1 MATALITGGTSGIG
15 AAFASALA
23 DRGYSLVLVARNEER
38 LESSAAALRAA
49 SGKEVETMR
58 ADLGERADVDRVAAR
73 LEETDRPIE
82 LLINCAGFGVRSKL
96 VDELEVHEKGFAV
109 MAHAIM
115 ILSGASGRAMSR
127 RGEGAIVNISSLQSF
142 LTTGSYAAI
151 KAWVTSYTQ
160 ALAIE
165 LRPEGVRVTAVLPG
179 WVRTEWHERAGVERG
194 SLPSWL
200 WVEPELVVR
209 VALRD
214 SARGRVVSIPSVRYR
229 VIGWFI
235 RHLPMR
241 TVRFISARLSSSR
254 LSSSRNS
261 TKPSV
266 SDGPATSSVGGG
278 SEVSPTKKD
287 QG

>member
-23 DRGYSLVLVARNEER
+23 DSGYSLVLVARNEER
-38 LESSAAALRAA
+38 LESSAAALREV
-49 SGKEVETMR
+49 GGTEVETMS
-58 ADLGERADVDRVAAR
+58 ADLGERADVERVAAR
-73 LEETDRPIE
+73 LEATDRPIE

-96 VDELEVHEKGFAV
+96 VDQPEVHEKAFAV

-115 ILSGASGRAMSR
+115 ILSGAAARAMSR
-127 RGEGAIVNISSLQSF
+127 RGSGAIVNISSLQSL

-165 LRPEGVRVTAVLPG
+165 LRPAGVRVTAVLPG

-194 SLPSWL
+194 SLPAWL
-200 WVEPELVVR
+200 WVEPELVAR

-229 VIGWFI
+229 VIGWFV
-235 RHLPMR
+235 RHLPMPA
-241 TVRFISARLSSSR
+241 VRFISARLSSSR
-254 LSSSRNS
+254 HS
-261 TKPSV
+261 TKPST
-266 SDGPATSSVGGG
+266 SDGPAASSVGGG
-278 SEVSPTKKD
+278 SEISPRKKD

>member
-23 DRGYSLVLVARNEER
+23 ARGYSLVLVARNEER
-38 LESSAAALRAA
+38 LASSAAALHAA
-49 SGKEVETMR
+49 TGIAVETMA
-58 ADLGERADVDRVAAR
+58 ADLGDRADVDRVAAR
-73 LEETDRPIE
+73 LEEIERPIE

-96 VDELEVHEKGFAV
+96 VDELEVHEKAFAV

-115 ILSGASGRAMSR
+115 ILSGAAARAMSH
-127 RGEGAIVNISSLQSF
+127 RGAGAIINVSSLQSL

-194 SLPSWL
+194 SLPAWL

-229 VIGWFI
+229 VIGWFV
-235 RHLPMR
+235 RHLPMP
-241 TVRFISARLSSSR
+241 TVRFVSARLSSSR
-254 LSSSRNS
+254 HS
-261 TKPSV
+261 TKPSL
-266 SDGPATSSVGGG
+266 SDGSATPSVGGG
-278 SEVSPTKKD
+278 SELAPMKKE
-287 QG
+287 QS

>member
-15 AAFASALA
+15 AAFAAALA

-38 LESSAAALRAA
+38 LASSAAALRAA
-49 SGKEVETMR
+49 GGTKVETMC
-58 ADLGERADVDRVAAR
+58 ADLGERADVERVAAR
-73 LEETDRPIE
+73 LEEIDRPIE

-96 VDELEVHEKGFAV
+96 VDKLDVHEKAFAV

-115 ILSGASGRAMSR
+115 ILSGAAARAMSR
-127 RGEGAIVNISSLQSF
+127 RGAGAIINISSLQSF

-165 LRPEGVRVTAVLPG
+165 LRPAGVRVTAVLPG

-194 SLPSWL
+194 SLPAWL

-209 VALRD
+209 VALHD

-229 VIGWFI
+229 MIGWFV
-235 RHLPMR
+235 RHLPMP

-254 LSSSRNS
+254 NS
-261 TKPSV
+261 TKPST
-266 SDGPATSSVGGG
+266 SAGPATSSVGGG
-278 SEVSPTKKD
+278 SEVSPMKKD

>member
-23 DRGYSLVLVARNEER
+23 DRGYSLVLVARNEDR
-38 LESSAAALRAA
+38 LASSAAALREA
-49 SGKEVETMR
+49 GGTEVETMC

-96 VDELEVHEKGFAV
+96 VDELEVHEKAFAV

-115 ILSGASGRAMSR
+115 ILSGAAARAMSR
-127 RGEGAIVNISSLQSF
+127 RGAGAIVNISSLQSF

-165 LRPEGVRVTAVLPG
+165 LRPAGVRVTAVLPG

-194 SLPSWL
+194 SLPAWL
-200 WVEPELVVR
+200 WVEPELVAR

-229 VIGWFI
+229 VIGWFV
-235 RHLPMR
+235 RHLPMP
-241 TVRFISARLSSSR
+241 TVRFVSAR

-278 SEVSPTKKD
+278 SEVSPMKKD